1 MAVNFSVALRNAR
14 ATAARDACAGGDVQ
28 ILDASEAVISTHE
41 LTGTGGTISD
51 GVWTLAFE
59 SATVAAT
66 ASGIA
71 TSARIRTSSGADAV
85 TGLTVG
91 DESSGADF
99 KLQNV
104 NINAGQEITLT
115 AATISET

>member
-28 ILDASEAVISTHE
+28 ILTAGGTVITTHE
-41 LTGTGGTISD
+41 LTSTGGTISD

-59 SATVAAT
+59 AATVAAG
-66 ASGIA
+66 ASGVA
-71 TSARIRTSSGADAV
+71 AAARIRTSSGVDAV

-91 DESSGADF
+91 DESSEADF

-104 NINAGQEITLT
+104 NINTGQEITLT
-115 AATISET
+115 TAAISET